1 MNLANLSNIILS
13 KKYSHFALNFSA
25 SDCPTGYYFQAGDK
39 VGNPTEIDS
48 AKAEEIGECGRRC
61 DKNKKCRSI
70 EWSDSDKNC
79 VLLTAESTDGPKW
92 KDYRFCS
99 KIKGKKYSAKICLIL
114 IRNLTVLIF

>member
-1 MNLANLSNIILS
+1 MKI
-13 KKYSHFALNFSA
+13 SA
-25 SDCPTGYYFQAGDK
+25 SDCPHGYYFQAGDK

-61 DKNKKCRSI
+61 DKNKKCKSI

-99 KIKGKKYSAKICLIL
+99 KIIETYTYTIIQNVHLSICNGKLVSQP
-114 IRNLTVLIF
+114 